1 VQRLIRY
8 RFVER
13 AVHTAAA
20 LIFLYVLLTGLAFW
34 TPGLY
39 WIATVL
45 GGGFLA
51 RVLHPWAGL
60 VLFAVVV
67 WMLALWHT
75 DMRTTDADRAWRR
88 SMVKYIRNDDTGLA
102 PAGRFNYGQKVFFW
116 AMVWGTLALVVSG
129 LVLWFP
135 DAVPRT
141 GRVIP
146 EIAVLTHAIAAL
158 IVIAAFIVH
167 IYMGVFVVPGS
178 VEAIVRGDVTPEWAR
193 HHHGAWA
200 DDMAERRADS
210 SR

>member
-1 VQRLIRY
+1 VQRVVRY

-13 AVHTAAA
+13 AVHMAAVIVFVYA
-20 LIFLYVLLTGLAFW
+20 LFTGLALW
-34 TPGLY
+34 TPALY
-39 WIATVL
+39 WIANVL

-51 RVLHPWAGL
+51 RALHPWAGL

-67 WMLALWHT
+67 WMLVLWHV

-88 SMVKYIRNDDTGLA
+88 QILRYIRNEDRGLV

-116 AMVWGTLALVVSG
+116 AMAWGTIALLISG
-129 LVLWFP
+129 FVLWFP
-135 DAVPRT
+135 DAIPRT
-141 GRVIP
+141 AAIVR

-178 VEAIVRGDVTPEWAR
+178 VEAIVRGDVSPEWAR
-193 HHHGAWA
+193 HHHRAWA
-200 DDMAERRADS
+200 DEVTNAPR
-210 SR
+210 